1 MADPEPTLAL
11 RPRRKR
17 NSSSQPKASP
27 KLKRAKRPAP
37 SALNI
42 REILKK
48 MIASPTAH
56 AFREPPNPED
66 FPDYESKVDHID
78 LAMVQTNMRDGLY
91 RDNEVRFAS
100 DMRRIWNNALEYF
113 PPTNLRYQLA
123 QTNQKDFE
131 LYLEKLETQRNPLK
145 RMEDRV
151 MALERKMAEVLAR
164 IAKNDQ
170 KRVRPPSAAELQR
183 LSALISRL
191 PEQHRKGL
199 VALAPLRF
207 TSTTSGACELDL
219 GSLTREEYDDL
230 RKYALSKGRKHKKQE
245 PVETPGQTPP
255 TAEEDYT
262 KTVRRGQAQLMQ
274 AKGADSDSSSSESS
288 SEGECPSVL
297 C

>member
-1 MADPEPTLAL
+1 MAEPEPTLAL

-17 NSSSQPKASP
+17 NSSPRAQASP
-27 KLKRAKRPAP
+27 KLKRSKRPAP
-37 SALNI
+37 VTLNI

-48 MIASPTAH
+48 LAASPTAH
-56 AFREPPNPED
+56 AFKAPPNSQD

-78 LAMVQTNMRDGLY
+78 LAMVAENMRDGLY

-100 DMRRIWNNALEYF
+100 DMRRIWTNALEYY

-131 LYLEKLETQRNPLK
+131 LYLEKLEAQRNPLK

-151 MALERKMAEVLAR
+151 VALERKMAEVLTR
-164 IAKNDQ
+164 IARNDQ
-170 KRVRPPSAAELQR
+170 KKVRPPSSADLQR
-183 LSALISRL
+183 LSRLISRL
-191 PEQHRKGL
+191 PEQHRRGL
-199 VALAPLRF
+199 VAIAPQRF
-207 TSTTSGACELDL
+207 TSTHSGACELNL
-219 GSLTREEYDDL
+219 EALTREEYEDL
-230 RKYALSKGRKHKKQE
+230 RKYASTKGRKMKQK
-245 PVETPGQTPP
+245 ETLEAPGQTPP

-262 KTVRRGQAQLMQ
+262 KVVRRGQAELMQ
-274 AKGADSDSSSSESS
+274 AKGADTDSSSSDSS